1 MLEAVSRKQIVEGL
15 PTLGLEGRP
24 VCVHSS
30 LSSFTDVDGGADA
43 LGDPIRRTTRVG
55 TSAWSSFPAGEAGPL
70 TAAAIRENPDIT
82 HCGDP
87 ACMGCNDAKRGS
99 PISSTAA
106 ETR

>member
-15 PTLGLEGRP
+15 PSLGLEGRP
-24 VCVHSS
+24 VCAHSS
-30 LSSFTDVDGGADA
+30 LSSFTDVD
-43 LGDPIRRTTRVG
+43 
-55 TSAWSSFPAGEAGPL
+55 GEAGPL

-99 PISSTAA
+99 PHLFHRS
-106 ETR
+106 